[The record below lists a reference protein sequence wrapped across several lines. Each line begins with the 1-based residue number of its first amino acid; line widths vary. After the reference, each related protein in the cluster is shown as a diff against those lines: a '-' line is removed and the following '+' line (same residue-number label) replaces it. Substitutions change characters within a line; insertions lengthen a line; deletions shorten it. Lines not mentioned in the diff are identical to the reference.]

1 MVVTEPL
8 IAATFV
14 RRYKRFLMDVRLA
27 DGSLLTAHCPNS
39 GSMEGCTAEG
49 APVLLTR
56 ASNPSRRLA
65 FTAEW
70 IRLPGGWVGI
80 NTHRT
85 NRIVHDALRLRL
97 VPELEGYETVRAEV
111 PYGRNSRVDFLLE
124 GPGLPPCYVEVK
136 NTTWPTPDGGVG
148 FPDAVT
154 ERGLKHLRELRR
166 VVQEGGRAV
175 MLFVVNRE
183 DGSFFRAAHEKDPAY
198 ARALAAA
205 AKAGVEVLAY
215 RVRFDVPAVVLSEA
229 IPCLRRRGRNLEPLR
244 SYPSVGAGRMP
255 AEVP

>member
-8 IAATFV
+8 VEAAFV

-27 DGSLLTAHCPNS
+27 DGSLLTVHCPNS
-39 GSMEGCTAEG
+39 GSMEGCLAEG

-85 NRIVHDALRLRL
+85 NHIVHDALRRSL
-97 VPELEGYETVRAEV
+97 VPELEGYETVRREV
-111 PYGRNSRVDFLLE
+111 PYGKRSRVDFLLE

-136 NTTWPTPDGGVG
+136 NTTWPTPDGGIG

-154 ERGLKHLRELRR
+154 ERGLKHLRELRC
-166 VVQEGGRAV
+166 VVREGGRSV

-183 DGSFFRAAHEKDPAY
+183 GGSFFRAAHEKDPAY

-215 RVRFDVPAVVLSEA
+215 RVRFDVPSVVLAETL
-229 IPCLRRRGRNLEPLR
+229 PCLRKKNGTLEPLF
-244 SYPSVGAGRMP
+244 A
-255 AEVP
+255 